1 MTWFKKLFAKEQKK
15 IIIKQEIDYDKL
27 AQAIIDAQKRL
38 KEEEDK
44 ANENELIVTKGLFA
58 TIPFIFLV
66 LLAIISCGFIV
77 VGFGMAICDFDGFT
91 AKFWSYIGIAII
103 AIVLT
108 FISGGTAYE
117 IYKLKDFNK
126 IIAISSSFTSII
138 AAIISLVT
146 LIISLKVS

>member
-1 MTWFKKLFAKEQKK
+1 MNWFKKLFTKEQKK

-44 ANENELIVTKGLFA
+44 ANENELIVTKGLLA
-58 TIPFIFLV
+58 TIPFIVLF
-66 LLAIISCGFIV
+66 LLALLSYIFVLASL
-77 VGFGMAICDFDGFT
+77 GMASYYFDGFT
-91 AKFWSYIGIAII
+91 ATFWSYIGIAII
-103 AIVLT
+103 AIFLT
-108 FISGGTAYE
+108 FISGAAAYE
-117 IYKLKDFNK
+117 IFNLKDFNK

-138 AAIISLVT
+138 AAIIALVT